1 MGTSAPG
8 TIVVTTV
15 PAWEDT
21 TDTMM
26 KQIVVLLCLL
36 PFSLCSAEAEASADA
51 EADADP
57 GYGRYYGHG
66 GRYGYPYSHGRG
78 HGHYGPKCHVTYE
91 VVTSQECH
99 AVPET
104 VCHTEHVTNYV
115 TETEQQCATH
125 SVPECHTVVKQVPEQ
140 QCATHAQQECHQEE
154 QCNTHYQTVVDT
166 TYVEECQDI
175 ITHHCTETSATTQTH
190 SAVVGHVVGGPVDVH
205 AAGPLGVHAPGPL
218 GVHAPGPHAL
228 PHAGAH
234 QVGKRDAEADPEAN
248 AEADADAQ
256 LFNVAAPHGVHPGPV
271 AIHQQ
276 PPQCQAH
283 TERQCQKVP
292 VETPRQVAVPH
303 CAPVP
308 VCVAVPRTQCTTV
321 ARPVS
326 EQVCH
331 DRPVTECVQVP
342 RQVPVQVPVE
352 KCGQVPREVCTPV
365 HQKVPRKHCTPGY
378 AHHGHAGH
386 H

>member
-26 KQIVVLLCLL
+26 KQIVVLLCLC

-66 GRYGYPYSHGRG
+66 TRGGYGYPYAGG
-78 HGHYGPKCHVTYE
+78 YGHYAPRCHVTYE

-104 VCHTEHVTNYV
+104 VCHTEDVTNYV
-115 TETEQQCATH
+115 TEHEQQCATH

-140 QCATHAQQECHQEE
+140 QCATHAEQQCHQEE
-154 QCNTHYQTVVDT
+154 QCSTQYQTVVDT
-166 TYVEECQDI
+166 TYVEECQDVV
-175 ITHHCTETSATTQTH
+175 TQHCTETHVTTQTH
-190 SAVVGHVVGGPVDVH
+190 SAVVDHVLGGPVDAHVFGH
-205 AAGPLGVHAPGPL
+205 HDVHAPEIAL
-218 GVHAPGPHAL
+218 APPH
-228 PHAGAH
+228 PNAH
-234 QVGKRDAEADPEAN
+234 HLGKREADADPEALP
-248 AEADADAQ
+248 EADADADAQ
-256 LFNVAAPHGVHPGPV
+256 IFQTAAPHVGHGAPHVGHPAP
-271 AIHQQ
+271 ATHHQH

-292 VETPRQVAVPH
+292 VQTPRQVAVPH
-303 CAPVP
+303 CVPVP
-308 VCVAVPRTQCTTV
+308 VCV
-321 ARPVS
+321 S
-326 EQVCH
+326 
-331 DRPVTECVQVP
+331 
-342 RQVPVQVPVE
+342 
-352 KCGQVPREVCTPV
+352 
-365 HQKVPRKHCTPGY
+365 
-378 AHHGHAGH
+378 
-386 H
+386 